1 MTRLIILSTEEIQ
14 KLATNDEAISVITS
28 RMTNTCFEEE
38 KTIIMSEK
46 YYDTHIRNK
55 KPIFKD
61 NLPEN
66 WQ

>member
-1 MTRLIILSTEEIQ
+1 MTRLIILSAEEIQ
-14 KLATNDEAISVITS
+14 KLATDELISVTTS
-28 RMTNTCFEEE
+28 RMTNTCFEEGE
-38 KTIIMSEK
+38 VRIMSQK